1 MFCCLDDHDHIL
13 LAERIDADEK
23 AIEDLARQAKEQP
36 PILAQITKA
45 KIKELKAEKR
55 AADQFGVVYKKATRR
70 LMDSLKDTIDQSSPE
85 ALLSLPKDQLI
96 ELILAGGIA
105 ESVEDFI
112 DQQNKMLEAINE
124 SISVVD
130 PTWTPLFIQTEV
142 ESIQALTVQN
152 VFDDIVVPS
161 VAKNVKDS
169 LLSMVIDTPPSLA
182 ISNLALSLERGA
194 GTLQTEVRTKIS
206 QFGRSVNMI
215 AADTVGMDHYLYT
228 GPKDGITRSF
238 CRPLVNKVV
247 DKTQLGKLNNGQG
260 LSVRTSGGGYNCRHS
275 WSPVT
280 ESFMTAAGLDKAT
293 AADISKANSGGKKKR

>member
-1 MFCCLDDHDHIL
+1 MFCCLDDHDHVL

-23 AIEDLARQAKEQP
+23 AIEDLSRQVKEQP
-36 PILAQITKA
+36 PILAKITKA
-45 KIKELKAEKR
+45 RIKELKAEKK
-55 AADQFGVVYKKATRR
+55 AADQFGVIYKKATRR
-70 LMDSLKDTIDQSSPE
+70 LIDALKESIDQSSPE
-85 ALLSLPKDQLI
+85 SILSLPKDQLI
-96 ELILAGGIA
+96 ELILSGGLA

-112 DQQNKMLEAINE
+112 DQQDKMLKAINE

-142 ESIQALTVQN
+142 EAIRALTVQN

-182 ISNLALSLERGA
+182 LSNLALSLERGA

-215 AADTVGMDHYLYT
+215 AADNIGMDHYLYT
-228 GPKDGITRSF
+228 GPKDGITRAF
-238 CRPLVNKVV
+238 CRPLINKVV

-280 ESFMTAAGLDKAT
+280 ESFMKAAELDKAN
-293 AADISKANSGGKKKR
+293 ASDISKANTGGKR

>member
-36 PILAQITKA
+36 PILAKITKA

-55 AADQFGVVYKKATRR
+55 AADQFGTVYKKATRR
-70 LMDSLKDTIDQSSPE
+70 LMDSLKDAIDQSSPE

-112 DQQNKMLEAINE
+112 DQQNKMLEAINQ

-130 PTWTPLFIQTEV
+130 PTWSPLFIQTEV

-260 LSVRTSGGGYNCRHS
+260 HY
-275 WSPVT
+275 
-280 ESFMTAAGLDKAT
+280 
-293 AADISKANSGGKKKR
+293 

>member
-70 LMDSLKDTIDQSSPE
+70 LMDSLKDAIDQSSPE

-280 ESFMTAAGLDKAT
+280 ESFVKAAGLDKAT

>member
-23 AIEDLARQAKEQP
+23 AIEDLSRQVKEQP
-36 PILAQITKA
+36 PILAKITKA
-45 KIKELKAEKR
+45 RIKELKAEKK
-55 AADQFGVVYKKATRR
+55 AADQFGVIYKKATRR
-70 LMDSLKDTIDQSSPE
+70 LIDSLKESIDQSSPE
-85 ALLSLPKDQLI
+85 AILSLPKDQLI
-96 ELILAGGIA
+96 ELILSGGLA

-112 DQQNKMLEAINE
+112 DQQDKMLKAINE

-142 ESIQALTVQN
+142 ESIRALTVQN

-182 ISNLALSLERGA
+182 LSNLALSLERGA

-228 GPKDGITRSF
+228 GPKDGITRPF
-238 CRPLVNKVV
+238 CRPLINKVV

-280 ESFMTAAGLDKAT
+280 ESFMKAAGLDKAT
-293 AADISKANSGGKKKR
+293 ASDISKANTGGKR

>member
-1 MFCCLDDHDHIL
+1 MFSCLDDHDHIL

-23 AIEDLARQAKEQP
+23 AIEDLTRQVKDQP
-36 PILAQITKA
+36 PILAKITKA
-45 KIKELKAEKR
+45 RIKELKAEKR

-70 LMDSLKDTIDQSSPE
+70 LMDSLKDAIDQSSPE

-112 DQQNKMLEAINE
+112 AQQNKMLEAINE

-130 PTWTPLFIQTEV
+130 PTWTPLFIETEV
-142 ESIQALTVQN
+142 DSIRALTVQN

-161 VAKNVKDS
+161 VAKNVKES

-182 ISNLALSLERGA
+182 ISNLALTLEKGA

-228 GPKDGITRSF
+228 GPRDGITRAF
-238 CRPLVNKVV
+238 CRPLINKVV

-280 ESFMTAAGLDKAT
+280 ESFMKAAGLDKAT
-293 AADISKANSGGKKKR
+293 AADISKANSGGKR

>member
-280 ESFMTAAGLDKAT
+280 ESFVKAAGLDKAT